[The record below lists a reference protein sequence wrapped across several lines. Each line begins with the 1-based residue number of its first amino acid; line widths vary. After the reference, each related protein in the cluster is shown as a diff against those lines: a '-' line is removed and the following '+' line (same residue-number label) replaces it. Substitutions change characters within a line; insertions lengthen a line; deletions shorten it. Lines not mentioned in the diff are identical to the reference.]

1 MAKSN
6 GVWGAIGGG
15 GKRKTFQSALIASY
29 LSDIDEHRVEN
40 EPPYY
45 SGGEPRL
52 QTLFRNRCRQRGFSH
67 RTVKTYWHWI
77 RQYLKYFNFKHPR
90 ALNERDVEAFLSHLA
105 QHRQVSKATQNIA
118 FNALRFLYLEVLLL
132 PFDNVQAIRVKRE
145 ARVPE
150 VFTHEEALRVISHLV
165 GPYQVMGQ
173 LMYGS
178 GLRLSEV
185 YRLRIKDVDI
195 QAGQI
200 VIRAGKGEVDRIT
213 LLPQSVIPA
222 LTKHLTKIQAL
233 HDSDI
238 AQGFGKVSMPNA
250 LARKYPSE
258 QKSLHW
264 QFVFP
269 ASRLAREPISGEWVR
284 HHIHETSIQ
293 KSVRKA
299 IRSARI
305 GKRSSSHTFR
315 HSFATRLIQ
324 RSVDITTVQKL
335 LGHKDVRTTQIYLHT
350 AGGITNIVKS
360 PLD

>member
-1 MAKSN
+1 MSRVI
-6 GVWGAIGGG
+6 GVWGDVGGG
-15 GKRKTFQSALIASY
+15 GQPSFARSELITGY
-29 LSDIDEHRVEN
+29 LNPDERRIEN
-40 EPPYY
+40 EPPSY
-45 SGGEPRL
+45 SGAEPRL
-52 QTLFRNRCRQRGFSH
+52 QTLYRNRCRQRGFSH

-105 QHRQVSKATQNIA
+105 EHRNVSKATQNIA

-150 VFTHEEALRVISHLV
+150 VFTHEEALRVISYLQ
-165 GPYQVMGQ
+165 GPYQVMGK

-222 LTKHLTKIQAL
+222 LQEHLAKIQAL
-233 HDSDI
+233 HDHDI

-250 LARKYPSE
+250 LARKYPTE
-258 QKSLHW
+258 QRSLHW

-269 ASRLAREPISGEWVR
+269 ATRLAREPVSGEWVR

-299 IRSARI
+299 IRLACI

-324 RSVDITTVQKL
+324 RGVDISTVQKL
-335 LGHKDVRTTQIYLHT
+335 LGHKDIRTTQIYLHT